1 MMKLYIKNNNKKND
15 DQIWKE
21 KKLKEDEIVKETW
34 S

>member
-1 MMKLYIKNNNKKND
+1 MKLYIKNNNKKND